1 MYIYLDQ
8 NKWIDFAR
16 AVLDKPKGAEFKEVS
31 NKIISKVESGEWVL
45 PISIVHIME
54 TINIKDEVRKE
65 EFSKILFDYSKAN
78 TICSYNKISKY
89 EFVNAWL
96 EIFGESIDVK
106 DILFEQN
113 ICNLLDI
120 DNDDYDKPMY
130 KLINNIINSQDVLF
144 NLTNSSIFDTIVST
158 ERTEWESF
166 AATTEIARNNLIATV
181 KDDSK
186 RFKYIIVD
194 EYKRLETASNEAMT
208 LEARKR
214 GLLNDACIKRADDYI
229 QNNFEEWLQKLP
241 SLFVR
246 ANLCLQRY
254 KNTSKPFDRND
265 VKDMAFLSTAIPY
278 CDIVITEKSWT
289 SHTKSSGLDKM
300 YGTKILSNLN
310 DLLNI

>member
-166 AATTEIARNNLIATV
+166 AATTEIARNNLIANV

-214 GLLNDACIKRADDYI
+214 GLLNDACIKRAHDYI